1 MQPTIFIQGFTL
13 EQLLEAFRP
22 IIRHELAQVQPT
34 LPSGAAAPADELL
47 TVQQAAQLLDVSV
60 ATIHEHKRT
69 GKLPYTKLG
78 GRTYLKRSDLLS
90 AGTREQRTVK
100 SARTKGHSP
109 T

>member
-1 MQPTIFIQGFTL
+1 MQTIITQGVAYQ
-13 EQLLEAFRP
+13 QLLDDLRALV
-22 IIRHELAQVQPT
+22 RHELTQAQPAA
-34 LPSGAAAPADELL
+34 PAGAATPADELL

-100 SARTKGHSP
+100 PARAKGYTP

>member
-1 MQPTIFIQGFTL
+1 MQAIITQGVAYQ
-13 EQLLEAFRP
+13 QLLDDLRALV
-22 IIRHELAQVQPT
+22 RHELAQVQPT
-34 LPSGAAAPADELL
+34 APPAGPVADELL
-47 TVQQAAQLLDVSV
+47 TVQQAARLLDVSV

-69 GKLPYTKLG
+69 GKLPYQKLG

-100 SARTKGHSP
+100 PARPKGR